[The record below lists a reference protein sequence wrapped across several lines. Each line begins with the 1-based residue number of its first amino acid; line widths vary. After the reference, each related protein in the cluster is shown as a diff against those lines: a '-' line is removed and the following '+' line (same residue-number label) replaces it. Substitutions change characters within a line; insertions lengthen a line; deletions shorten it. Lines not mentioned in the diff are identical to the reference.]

1 MQYARTLLTCIKKRK
16 ERKMINRVILVGR
29 ITKDAEIKK
38 TQSGIS
44 SCRFTLAVDK
54 KEGADFINCQAW
66 RQSADFMGYC
76 KKGDIVG
83 VDGRLTTYSYE
94 RDGRKITVTEVIAD
108 TVRRIYGKKVEVD
121 AETEMP
127 LEMPLNDLEKELPF

>member
-1 MQYARTLLTCIKKRK
+1 
-16 ERKMINRVILVGR
+16 MINRVVLVGR

-54 KEGADFINCQAW
+54 KDGADFINCQSW

-83 VDGRLTTYSYE
+83 VDGRLTTYTYE
-94 RDGRKITVTEVIAD
+94 RDGRKTTVTEVIAD
-108 TVRRIYGKKVEVD
+108 SVRRLTPKNVESAVKKEPRL
-121 AETEMP
+121 ETAEMP
-127 LEMPLNDLEKELPF
+127 SWSDEEIESRLPF

>member
-1 MQYARTLLTCIKKRK
+1 
-16 ERKMINRVILVGR
+16 MINRVILVGR

-54 KEGADFINCQAW
+54 KDGADFINCQSW

-94 RDGRKITVTEVIAD
+94 RDGRKTTVTEVIAD

-127 LEMPLNDLEKELPF
+127 LEMPLNELEKELPF